1 LLDSS
6 VDMRPLNL
14 IDCSREVNKIK
25 TRTSEFK
32 EIGHGIFTNDSS
44 PIVNEYYWC
53 CKDHLIQ
60 RFRVIIKK
68 FTIRVNFHNN
78 KIISSGFQTDECTL
92 GEIYC
97 LLPTATIIWEESIT
111 KACPVKEGTQV
122 PATRI
127 LDKETHSWTMLS
139 EVGQMAV
146 SGGFDTIKQCD
157 NIMFAT
163 DQGLF
168 IRVDVYN
175 DTTNMKSKLHKK
187 RTRMETT
194 TVESLIQYVAIEL
207 EDLMFQLH
215 KTTWLQICRMQQEK
229 QIWLQ
234 HLAAKPNEAYLVARL
249 LLNTTAV
256 VAYPSGRLLNTFECD
271 IVDSYYLN
279 PTAKCYKNIPV
290 RYKIHQEEHQ
300 GFLLP
305 TSQDIIPADI
315 DLPCTTPVHAFLISQ
330 GDNATI
336 KRQLY
341 LWNGSAISTSEANFT
356 SVALIEHA
364 PNLTY
369 LHLISSRVVDTNA
382 DNVDVLSDMTSA
394 KTMMLTYA
402 HMAGIDMTVLDTE
415 QLTLAAS
422 NTLDMVHKT
431 VSSVIDNSF
440 SFLVWMHKVITVGII
455 AVVILVPVV
464 LVLRC
469 RSYSNKRKMRG
480 KVKALLNRVNSPPPT
495 QTQVLESTMADKEA
509 NSGD

>member
-1 LLDSS
+1 
-6 VDMRPLNL
+6 
-14 IDCSREVNKIK
+14 
-25 TRTSEFK
+25 
-32 EIGHGIFTNDSS
+32 
-44 PIVNEYYWC
+44 
-53 CKDHLIQ
+53 
-60 RFRVIIKK
+60 
-68 FTIRVNFHNN
+68 
-78 KIISSGFQTDECTL
+78 
-92 GEIYC
+92 
-97 LLPTATIIWEESIT
+97 
-111 KACPVKEGTQV
+111 V

-229 QIWLQ
+229 HIWLQ

-249 LLNTTAV
+249 LFNTTAV

-279 PTAKCYKNIPV
+279 PTAKCYKNILV
-290 RYKIHQEEHQ
+290 RYKIHQEEHK

-315 DLPCTTPVHAFLISQ
+315 DLPCTTPVHTFLISQ
-330 GDNATI
+330 GDNATS

-341 LWNGSAISTSEANFT
+341 LWNRSAISTSEANFT

-394 KTMMLTYA
+394 KTMMLSYA

-431 VSSVIDNSF
+431 VSRVIDISF
-440 SFLVWMHKVITVGII
+440 SFLVWMHKVI
-455 AVVILVPVV
+455 AYY
-464 LVLRC
+464 C
-469 RSYSNKRKMRG
+469 WDNCYSNYCACSIDY
-480 KVKALLNRVNSPPPT
+480 ALPQL
-495 QTQVLESTMADKEA
+495 
-509 NSGD
+509 